1 MQFLQAVDWLWPGTR
16 EEAFRLPCIVEAS
29 ILLRGEMEELNFDQ
43 EYSEFENYRRG
54 VVAHREFGDGYDVFS
69 MLRMYSIVVE
79 DGACS
84 LRKVTSTS

>member
-1 MQFLQAVDWLWPGTR
+1 
-16 EEAFRLPCIVEAS
+16 
-29 ILLRGEMEELNFDQ
+29 MEELNFDRK
-43 EYSEFENYRRG
+43 YSEFENYRRG

-84 LRKVTSTS
+84 LRKVISTN